1 MVRAS
6 MSAAPGQAPR
16 GFTPDRSQFVWL
28 WRVVVLACLL
38 PLVWLIVGAWRDA
51 LGANPIETITRAT
64 GDWTLRMLMVT
75 LAVTPLRQL
84 SGWHWLVRLRRTL
97 GLYTFFYASL
107 HLLIYL
113 WLDQFFEF
121 DSIVKDIIDR
131 PFITIGFGAF
141 VLMLPL
147 AATSGKVMIRRLGG
161 RMWQR
166 LHRVIYAVAVL
177 GVAHY
182 WWLVKKDVTEPV
194 IYALVLGTLFGV
206 RIWHARRQR
215 AAIRVHTGTPGTQ
228 TA

>member
-1 MVRAS
+1 MP
-6 MSAAPGQAPR
+6 AAPGQAPR

-28 WRVVVLACLL
+28 WRIVVLACLL
-38 PLVWLIVGAWRDA
+38 PLVCLIVGAWRDT
-51 LGANPIETITRAT
+51 LGANPIETITRGT
-64 GDWTLRMLMVT
+64 GDWTLRMLMLT
-75 LAVTPLRQL
+75 LTVTPLRQL
-84 SGWHWLVRLRRTL
+84 TGWHWLVRLRRTL
-97 GLYTFFYASL
+97 GLYAFFYASL

-121 DSIVKDIIDR
+121 DNILKDIIDR

-147 AATSGKVMIRRLGG
+147 AATSSNGMIRRLGG
-161 RMWQR
+161 RVWQR

-182 WWLVKKDVTEPV
+182 WWLVKKDITEPV
-194 IYALVLGTLFGV
+194 IYALVLGALFGLRIRHV
-206 RIWHARRQR
+206 RRHRT
-215 AAIRVHTGTPGTQ
+215 AIRAHADAP